1 MKSKVRALLALVML
15 GSVFIPVAHQATAE
29 FSNIPATNAAGR
41 QASVE
46 LSAGWGH
53 VCVLREDGFPVCWGQ
68 DENAA
73 VNGVYGNQIIGDSSA
88 DMGGNLTRIIP
99 RTSSGAPIRSGAIYA
114 GGGFTC
120 LLGAD
125 GGLRC
130 WGDNTHGQQGRDST
144 SIITYP
150 SGTAIPLGST
160 PIADV
165 ALGGQHVEN
174 NGKQF
179 VCALFTDG
187 TIKCWGNNE
196 AGQLGIGDIVS
207 PKNKIGD
214 AAGEMATLQAVNLGS
229 GVSASAIAAGYNYVC
244 AIASGGTRN
253 LPAGSVLC
261 WGDNGMSQLGIGD
274 ITGSKSI
281 IGDSPSEMGDALAAV
296 NLGTGRSAIAIS
308 ASDYGPCV
316 LRDNLSVICWGTD
329 YFGNLGQNL
338 ASATKLGD
346 SVGETGSLT
355 AINLSLNAGETVRAL
370 SSGFAHNCAI
380 TTLERIKC
388 WGNNDK
394 GQLGIGTMV
403 NVGTNTATMGTSA
416 FIDLGLGVGETI
428 RVFSSGARYNCVKTS
443 LGAVKCWGT
452 NSSSRASSGVLG
464 IGDIVSP
471 KNAIGDAAGEMG
483 SSMQSV
489 DFAANTPVEP
499 TNVTATGGSG
509 SLSIS
514 FTPPAATYGAITGY
528 DHRCREYPNGG
539 MPASRTDFAS
549 VPLVLTAVNSSPV
562 VNGTQYLCEIRA
574 KTANGAGVHATVI
587 GTAGTPL
594 AVTASSHT
602 VALGA
607 AVPTITG
614 SPSVVGVA
622 RSGESC
628 TTTYTPS
635 SPAGT
640 YPTSCSGGTAAGYV
654 VSYVNG
660 SITVNPPPTVTAVSP
675 ASGPASGGTAL
686 TITGTNFVAGATL
699 TVGGAACTSV
709 VVVSATSITCSTP
722 AGSAGSANVVVTNAD
737 SQSGT
742 GSGLFTYVPAPT
754 VSAVSPAAGLEAGGT
769 PITITGTGFL
779 AGATVTVGGVACV
792 AVVVVSATSITCT
805 TPAGTG
811 SSKAVVVTNTDGQ
824 SSGTSTSFGYETTT
838 TTAAP
843 TTSTTA
849 AATKTATA
857 TTLVGASNAATVA
870 AAPGTGEALVDGK
883 AVAVELLNV
892 DIPAASKEPEQRSPA
907 EVKQIQA
914 AADDLVSELNEL
926 LPKGQE
932 APVEVK
938 DTPTGAEFV
947 GIANIPI
954 PVEDVAAVK
963 TPESAVLV
971 AGTDSSGEKAATSD
985 SGGVLEIVDGGQ
997 VATVAYGLTPGVA
1010 GELYVLS
1017 TPTLLD
1023 SFKVGANGTFRRQT
1037 KLPSTLDPG
1046 DHTVVVATPKLTV
1059 SLGLKVRERA
1069 LPTRS
1074 SKVWAKLP
1082 AKAQTSTFLTV
1093 LSNDQAPTR
1102 RVASLTPVVCLGA
1115 KYDVVL
1121 LNAGRCTIQ
1130 IKDSKSGRV
1139 IKSMTT
1145 LVSERARGQKLIGTP
1160 VDPVGPLLF
1169 ETGTTGL
1176 RAPALATIKSA
1187 KKAMSDATSILIV
1200 GHSGSAL
1207 GNTPANQKLSVER
1220 AAQMRQ
1226 LLVKGGVKTPIS
1238 TYGLGA
1244 LDPVT
1249 DMVYEFAQKTNRR
1262 VAIYLIP

>member
-1 MKSKVRALLALVML
+1 M
-15 GSVFIPVAHQATAE
+15 
-29 FSNIPATNAAGR
+29 
-41 QASVE
+41 
-46 LSAGWGH
+46 
-53 VCVLREDGFPVCWGQ
+53 
-68 DENAA
+68 
-73 VNGVYGNQIIGDSSA
+73 
-88 DMGGNLTRIIP
+88 
-99 RTSSGAPIRSGAIYA
+99 
-114 GGGFTC
+114 
-120 LLGAD
+120 
-125 GGLRC
+125 
-130 WGDNTHGQQGRDST
+130 
-144 SIITYP
+144 
-150 SGTAIPLGST
+150 
-160 PIADV
+160 
-165 ALGGQHVEN
+165 
-174 NGKQF
+174 
-179 VCALFTDG
+179 
-187 TIKCWGNNE
+187 
-196 AGQLGIGDIVS
+196 
-207 PKNKIGD
+207 
-214 AAGEMATLQAVNLGS
+214 
-229 GVSASAIAAGYNYVC
+229 
-244 AIASGGTRN
+244 
-253 LPAGSVLC
+253 
-261 WGDNGMSQLGIGD
+261 
-274 ITGSKSI
+274 
-281 IGDSPSEMGDALAAV
+281 
-296 NLGTGRSAIAIS
+296 
-308 ASDYGPCV
+308 
-316 LRDNLSVICWGTD
+316 
-329 YFGNLGQNL
+329 
-338 ASATKLGD
+338 
-346 SVGETGSLT
+346 
-355 AINLSLNAGETVRAL
+355 
-370 SSGFAHNCAI
+370 
-380 TTLERIKC
+380 
-388 WGNNDK
+388 
-394 GQLGIGTMV
+394 
-403 NVGTNTATMGTSA
+403 
-416 FIDLGLGVGETI
+416 
-428 RVFSSGARYNCVKTS
+428 
-443 LGAVKCWGT
+443 
-452 NSSSRASSGVLG
+452 
-464 IGDIVSP
+464 
-471 KNAIGDAAGEMG
+471 
-483 SSMQSV
+483 
-489 DFAANTPVEP
+489 
-499 TNVTATGGSG
+499 
-509 SLSIS
+509 
-514 FTPPAATYGAITGY
+514 
-528 DHRCREYPNGG
+528 
-539 MPASRTDFAS
+539 
-549 VPLVLTAVNSSPV
+549 
-562 VNGTQYLCEIRA
+562 
-574 KTANGAGVHATVI
+574 
-587 GTAGTPL
+587 
-594 AVTASSHT
+594 
-602 VALGA
+602 
-607 AVPTITG
+607 
-614 SPSVVGVA
+614 
-622 RSGESC
+622 
-628 TTTYTPS
+628 
-635 SPAGT
+635 
-640 YPTSCSGGTAAGYV
+640 
-654 VSYVNG
+654 
-660 SITVNPPPTVTAVSP
+660 
-675 ASGPASGGTAL
+675 
-686 TITGTNFVAGATL
+686 
-699 TVGGAACTSV
+699 
-709 VVVSATSITCSTP
+709 
-722 AGSAGSANVVVTNAD
+722 
-737 SQSGT
+737 
-742 GSGLFTYVPAPT
+742 
-754 VSAVSPAAGLEAGGT
+754 
-769 PITITGTGFL
+769 
-779 AGATVTVGGVACV
+779 
-792 AVVVVSATSITCT
+792 
-805 TPAGTG
+805 
-811 SSKAVVVTNTDGQ
+811 VVTNTDGQ

-1093 LSNDQAPTR
+1093 LSIDQAPTR

-1176 RAPALATIKSA
+1176 RAPALAIIKSA